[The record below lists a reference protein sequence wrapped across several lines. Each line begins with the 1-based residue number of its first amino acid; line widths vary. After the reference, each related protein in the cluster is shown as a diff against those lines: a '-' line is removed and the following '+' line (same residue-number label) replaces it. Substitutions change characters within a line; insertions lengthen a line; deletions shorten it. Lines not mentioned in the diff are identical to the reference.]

1 MKKVFIRL
9 CTVASIGLIMAA
21 CHHDEKKTEDT
32 TTTTDSTTV
41 VAAPK
46 PEEKDEKKEEPKE
59 HDKNEPTHAHH
70 DSLKVDKGMPVIKD
84 TASLKEKP
92 ADESNVGGAVKKHVK
107 PGGIK
112 GHSQSN

>member
-1 MKKVFIRL
+1 M
-9 CTVASIGLIMAA
+9 TA
-21 CHHDEKKTEDT
+21 CHHDEKKTDETTT

-46 PEEKDEKKEEPKE
+46 PEEKEEPKKEEPKE
-59 HDKNEPTHAHH
+59 HDKPAPTHVHH

-84 TASLKEKP
+84 TAVLKEKP
-92 ADESNVGGAVKKHVK
+92 KDESSIGGATKKHVK

-112 GHSQSN
+112 GHSN